1 MKKIVLFSIFCFL
14 SSNLYHAQIATNQ
27 PTVATITDEN
37 AFLDASS
44 NFDISANS
52 SNTLGKG
59 LVYPRTDLTT
69 WVFKTDN
76 VDGVNFPTGF
86 DGMIVYNTGSG
97 NTLTGAN
104 NPNVAS
110 NVAPG
115 FYYFSNPIAASSA
128 TGAAAVATGRWVPV
142 GASSKVTIGTNEV
155 ATNTLINVSTGVDK
169 QVYAIKGSFT
179 TTGTS
184 TSVTIPSPSGMT
196 SLYGITIY
204 KVNGTGNKVVYS
216 RDLYSYNIGAT
227 NNAVTGSPSMSVV
240 YPADTY
246 DYVLEY
252 IK

>member
-1 MKKIVLFSIFCFL
+1 MKLYLTSIVLAITASVNVTF
-14 SSNLYHAQIATNQ
+14 AQLRANNAISTNIAGQ
-27 PTVATITDEN
+27 S
-37 AFLDASS
+37 AFLDASANGFS
-44 NFDISANS
+44 NGAN
-52 SNTLGKG
+52 NGKG
-59 LVYPRTDLTT
+59 LAFPRTDLT
-69 WVFKTDN
+69 VFTFATATTSN
-76 VDGVNFPTGF
+76 FNFPTAY
-86 DGMIVYNTGSG
+86 DGMIVYNTKAGSTPTTGSG
-97 NTLTGAN
+97 VGSQT
-104 NPNVAS
+104 
-110 NVAPG
+110 VAPG
-115 FYYFSNPIAASSA
+115 FYYFSNPTGGATNSYATSTGQWIA
-128 TGAAAVATGRWVPV
+128 V
-142 GASSKVTIGTNEV
+142 GASPKVTIGTNEV
-155 ATNTLINVSTGVDK
+155 ATNTLINVSAGVDK

>member
-1 MKKIVLFSIFCFL
+1 MKNYIYSKLGLAFAVCAFMFST
-14 SSNLYHAQIATNQ
+14 NTQAQIKANQ
-27 PTVATITDEN
+27 TIANASINSST
-37 AFLDASS
+37 AFLDAASS
-44 NFDISANS
+44 VTWNGS
-52 SNTLGKG
+52 STLGKG
-59 LVYPRTDLTT
+59 MLFPRTDLTQLVLT
-69 WVFKTDN
+69 NNGGFLAGN
-76 VDGVNFPTGF
+76 NPNRF
-86 DGMIVYNTGSG
+86 DGIIVYNTATGNTPATGSG
-97 NTLTGAN
+97 IGNQ
-104 NPNVAS
+104 P
-110 NVAPG
+110 VAPG
-115 FYYFSNPIAASSA
+115 FYYFSNPGSPTAVTTGQWIA
-128 TGAAAVATGRWVPV
+128 V
-142 GASSKVTIGTNEV
+142 GASPKVTIGTNEV

-184 TSVTIPSPSGMT
+184 TSVTIPSPTGMT

-227 NNAVTGSPSMSVV
+227 NNAITGSPSMSVV